1 MFERFTKRA
10 RAAVVMAQAE
20 ARRVGH
26 DRIGTEDLLLGLLS
40 NDEGVAGVVLREL
53 GVTTELAERGIEER
67 AATAADQRGLD
78 DEDAAALA
86 AIGIDLDEIRSRAE
100 AAFGPG
106 ALRQPMGPSRRGHL
120 PFSGGAK
127 QVLKNALGEA
137 LRLRHNY
144 IGTEHILLG
153 LLDVEHDPGAA
164 EVLAALGVVPE
175 AVRDGVL
182 TELRKAS

>member
-26 DRIGTEDLLLGLLS
+26 DRVGTEDLLLGLLT
-40 NDEGVAGVVLREL
+40 NDDGIAGIVLREL
-53 GVTTELAERGIEER
+53 GVTTELAARVIEER
-67 AATAADQRGLD
+67 AGAAGGGGLGD
-78 DEDAAALA
+78 SDAAALA
-86 AIGIDLDEIRSRAE
+86 AIGIDLDEIRGRAE

-106 ALRQPMGPSRRGHL
+106 ALDQTIGRSRRGHL
-120 PFSGGAK
+120 PFTGGAK
-127 QVLKNALGEA
+127 QTLKNALGEA

-153 LLDVEHDPGAA
+153 LLDVEQDPGAA
-164 EVLAALGVVPE
+164 EVLAALGIVPE